1 MKKKIF
7 SIMLVIVF
15 SIAMASTAFAA
26 HAKKLPVKVML
37 ISIFEVGANEGDYP
51 GEYQRLYERYLK
63 GSENV
68 AIKGTVHGADYKD
81 GVLGTLVGMGKA
93 SSAGTMMAILK
104 DPRFDF
110 SKAYF
115 ITSACA
121 GGNPNIATTGSVCI
135 ADKAMDIEYGYR
147 WLNKDDKHGNF
158 QFKPMNSE
166 ALNGQLI
173 YNKKLVDWA
182 YNLTKDMKLANS
194 EEAEHFRSLYKQK
207 AANEKPKVVIGSL
220 ASADAF
226 THGTGYGKTA
236 ERMVKKYVD
245 GKYTAAQFEDNA
257 IGLVLKRMGYLERA
271 LTVRSI
277 VNFDRPAKEGSMNA
291 DLDEKTG
298 AFYIGIQNG
307 SAVVQKI
314 TDNILNDWDKLN

>member
-1 MKKKIF
+1 MKKKII
-7 SIMLVIVF
+7 SIMLVLVF
-15 SIAMASTAFAA
+15 SIAMCSNAFAA
-26 HAKKLPVKVML
+26 NAKKLPVKVML
-37 ISIFEVGANEGDYP
+37 ISIFEVGGNEGDYP

-63 GSENV
+63 GSENI
-68 AIKGTVHGADYKD
+68 AIKGTVSGADYKD
-81 GVLGTLVGMGKA
+81 GVLGSLVGMGKA
-93 SSAGTMMAILK
+93 SSAGSMMAILK

-110 SKAYF
+110 SKTYF

-121 GGNPNIATTGSVCI
+121 GGNPNVATTGSVCI

-147 WLNKDDKHGNF
+147 WVNEDDKYGNY
-158 QFKPMNSE
+158 QFKTMNSE

-173 YNKKLVDWA
+173 YNKKLVNWA
-182 YNLTKDMKLANS
+182 YNLTKDMKLVNS
-194 EEAEHFRSLYKQK
+194 EDANHFRSLYKQK
-207 AANEKPKVVIGSL
+207 AAHEEPKVLIGAL

-226 THGTGYGKTA
+226 THGTGYGKTST
-236 ERMVKKYVD
+236 RIVKKYVN
-245 GKYTAAQFEDNA
+245 GIYTAAEFEDNA
-257 IGLVLKRMGYLERA
+257 IGLVLKRMGHLERT

-277 VNFDRPAKEGSMNA
+277 VNFDRPAKDGSMNA

-314 TDNILNDWDKLN
+314 TDNILKDWDKLN